1 MKELLRLP
9 PKERAR
15 KAIKELTKTL
25 EEIRERAKEKGNVY
39 ASFTITELAEKASVS
54 RTCIYKHLQK
64 FLSTLPII
72 KRGRIY
78 MIGAWKKAKL
88 DEWKKLINLIKGGA
102 CGSVKATTLSY
113 DFYTEFSSLIYFDP
127 KTQYARIWDKYC
139 EVRGRVVD
147 KIIEDIK
154 DAVERKMEKYVPKK
168 IFVCFLFDRDKIIEI
183 IKKRRT
189 RIQK

>member
-15 KAIKELTKTL
+15 RAKKELTEAL
-25 EEIRERAKEKGNVY
+25 EEIREKAKEKGNVY
-39 ASFTITELAEKASVS
+39 ASFTITELAEKARVS
-54 RTCIYKHLQK
+54 RTYIYKHLQK

-78 MIGAWKKAKL
+78 MFGAWKKAKL
-88 DEWKKLINLIKGGA
+88 DEWKKLINIIRGGA
-102 CGSVKATTLSY
+102 CGSIKTATLSY
-113 DFYTEFSSLIYFDP
+113 DFHTEFSSLIYFDP

-154 DAVERKMEKYVPKK
+154 DAVERKMEKHIPKK

-183 IKKRRT
+183 IKKRRR